1 MYLKIVIEDQF
12 EGAKFAQEKLKK
24 SAFSACTLLD
34 LDPWKTQ
41 FV

>member
-1 MYLKIVIEDQF
+1 MCLNVVIEDQF
-12 EGAKFAQEKLKK
+12 EDEKFTQEKLKK

-34 LDPWKTQ
+34 VNPWKTQ